1 MGRRLRNNRSLVVWT
16 GVLVAYFIP
25 LLVPEWFP
33 SVGSTSVYAFYLLSI
48 AVVIAIMLL
57 AIPAGLI
64 AVLLAWWQKVQLKG
78 RLRVLVVF
86 PSVCLLLFASV
97 VGVLRLI
104 TGDLPS
110 GSRVMAFDGA
120 TWRDEESASY
130 VKGDITPRQKML
142 GDIVANVLPG
152 RSRAEI
158 EAQLGASLDTSYFR
172 STGRDLI
179 YITGPDR
186 NPLGLDSEWLLIW
199 LNDSGMFE
207 RYDIAHD

>member
-1 MGRRLRNNRSLVVWT
+1 MVVLTACFVPLLLPEWVPSA
-16 GVLVAYFIP
+16 GVSSAYF
-25 LLVPEWFP
+25 LYLW
-33 SVGSTSVYAFYLLSI
+33 SV
-48 AVVIAIMLL
+48 AVLIGIMLL

-64 AVLLAWWQKVQLKG
+64 GVLLAWCRKAPLTG
-78 RLRVLVVF
+78 RLRLLVVF
-86 PSVCLLLFASV
+86 PSVCILILASI
-97 VGVLRLI
+97 VGVQRLI
-104 TGDLPS
+104 TGDLPM
-110 GSRVMAFDGA
+110 GSRVMAFDGD
-120 TWRDEESASY
+120 TWRDEDSAAY

-179 YITGPDR
+179 YITGPER